1 MWLEREEI
9 LKVPYRA
16 VAMTVPRGAERD
28 IVFALRYAA
37 RIERELLEQVCNDA
51 RLKQIRSE
59 NADRWESQAAA
70 IEEMNNLRTDVGVA

>member
-16 VAMTVPRGAERD
+16 VALTVPRGAERD

-37 RIERELLEQVCNDA
+37 RRERELLEQVCTGA
-51 RLKQIRSE
+51 RLDTIRSD
-59 NADRWESQAAA
+59 NADRWEAHAAA
-70 IEEMNNLRTDVGVA
+70 IEAMNNLRTDVGVA